1 MRPGR
6 IYITVHSIVGVLIGQ
21 HQFSKY
27 RNSFMEM
34 VAHNLYVVFLGKC
47 VIVNVLYFRCTLM
60 LFCVFRIYAV
70 LGGEEKVSTALLERC
85 SKVLENRRW
94 KFIR

>member
-1 MRPGR
+1 MLPCH
-6 IYITVHSIVGVLIGQ
+6 IYITLHSIVGVLIGQ

-70 LGGEEKVSTALLERC
+70 LGGEEKVSAALLERC
-85 SKVLENRRW
+85 KVLENRRW
-94 KFIR
+94 KFLR